1 MLNHIYNQS
10 FDLNNMLLEETATTP
25 EIVIPSYYSL
35 IDEGFETPVKS
46 QFSGTCWAVA
56 ATYSMESSYKRKY
69 GSDIVIDPISIVD
82 SVYVDGVEE
91 GFVLDVRNDKY
102 DYGGESDQ
110 VIAAISK
117 GDGEYYLTEAE
128 WIDSGDRDALK
139 RNIMTVGSICVDIN
153 PSTVTKLADR
163 GSAQVVGIVTD
174 VGAFLPVLYNALHD
188 D

>member
-1 MLNHIYNQS
+1 MIKTIKKLTMVALSIGFVSGVLLRFGDAVIYNQS

-102 DYGGESDQ
+102 DY
-110 VIAAISK
+110 ILI
-117 GDGEYYLTEAE
+117 
-128 WIDSGDRDALK
+128 
-139 RNIMTVGSICVDIN
+139 
-153 PSTVTKLADR
+153 
-163 GSAQVVGIVTD
+163 
-174 VGAFLPVLYNALHD
+174 
-188 D
+188 